1 MNDNANKFFER
12 FSSKSETVKNAFES
26 FFADFSKLAGNF
38 TAVAVES
45 GKGMQQKAKDS
56 LQNLL
61 ASMDFVTRDEFD
73 AVRKMAEKAREE
85 NEILRKEIE
94 ELKKR

>member
-1 MNDNANKFFER
+1 MNDNSNKFFDR
-12 FSSKSETVKNAFES
+12 FSSKSESVKSAFEN

-56 LQNLL
+56 LQHLL
-61 ASMDFVTRDEFD
+61 ASMDFVTREEFD

-85 NEILRKEIE
+85 NDAIRKELE